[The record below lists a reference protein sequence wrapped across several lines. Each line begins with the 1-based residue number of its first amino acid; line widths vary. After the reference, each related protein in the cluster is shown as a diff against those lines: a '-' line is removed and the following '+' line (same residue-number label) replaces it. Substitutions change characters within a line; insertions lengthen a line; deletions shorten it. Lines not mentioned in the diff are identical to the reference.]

1 MAATEPGFIDTDR
14 RRWLLGATAL
24 PLAPLLGGC
33 ATPLPLNHPVRED
46 AEAARR
52 LLACAQ
58 VHGLDAYRNLRDVSV
73 AYDGQ
78 WRPLIDRV
86 QPEVVDKGFRG
97 PSEERLLPAQ
107 GVVAQAYTGPAGQKQ
122 VWWQRGSRAGTDGR
136 VEVWTNGQRRSE
148 AGYLAASAL
157 VAEAYG
163 LFLLGPLWLVGRSL
177 PAAMA
182 GTERVH
188 GRLCDV
194 VEVETSPG
202 LGLVARDR
210 VAVCIDRDDGICR
223 RVRFTLEGYPG
234 TRGAVAETQSPA
246 MDIQSASNFERLFFE
261 ATDRDGPGTA
271 TAFSGFAAGRDI
283 VTPPAALAALDPH
296 ATSNATSAC
305 RSTASRSATTCLIC
319 ASSAAMTAFAASS
332 VVRSGSTH
340 KPALLRRM
348 TSLLRPRNVRADVY
362 SVGTA

>member
-1 MAATEPGFIDTDR
+1 MSETRRDR
-14 RRWLLGATAL
+14 ALNALGTAL
-24 PLAPLLGGC
+24 VPCSYDPLTGWYRDGC
-33 ATPLPLNHPVRED
+33 CHTDAQDHGSHVICAKVTVEFLNFQMERGNDLITP
-46 AEAARR
+46 
-52 LLACAQ
+52 
-58 VHGLDAYRNLRDVSV
+58 
-73 AYDGQ
+73 
-78 WRPLIDRV
+78 RPEHR
-86 QPEVVDKGFRG
+86 FRG

-136 VEVWTNGQRRSE
+136 VEVWTNGQRRTE

-194 VEVETSPG
+194 VEVEMSPG
-202 LGLVARDR
+202 LGLVSRDR

-234 TRGAVAETQSPA
+234 TRGAVAETDTFEHQRRFGVLWPMRSYEEVVHPIRLPA
-246 MDIQSASNFERLFFE
+246 HDWHITGLDVNRGITPESLQ
-261 ATDRDGPGTA
+261 GPRFTG
-271 TAFSGFAAGRDI
+271 AAAA
-283 VTPPAALAALDPH
+283 PAA
-296 ATSNATSAC
+296 
-305 RSTASRSATTCLIC
+305 R
-319 ASSAAMTAFAASS
+319 
-332 VVRSGSTH
+332 V
-340 KPALLRRM
+340 
-348 TSLLRPRNVRADVY
+348 
-362 SVGTA
+362 

>member
-33 ATPLPLNHPVRED
+33 ATPLPLNRPVRED

-58 VHGLDAYRNLRDVSV
+58 VHGLDAYRNLRDISV

-136 VEVWTNGQRRSE
+136 VEVWTNGQRRRE

-234 TRGAVAETQSPA
+234 TRGAVAETDTFEHQRRFGVLWPMRSYEEVVHPIRLPA
-246 MDIQSASNFERLFFE
+246 HDWHITGLDVNRGITPESLQ
-261 ATDRDGPGTA
+261 GPRFTG
-271 TAFSGFAAGRDI
+271 AAAA
-283 VTPPAALAALDPH
+283 PAA
-296 ATSNATSAC
+296 
-305 RSTASRSATTCLIC
+305 R
-319 ASSAAMTAFAASS
+319 
-332 VVRSGSTH
+332 V
-340 KPALLRRM
+340 
-348 TSLLRPRNVRADVY
+348 
-362 SVGTA
+362 